1 MSQLMSSTQ
10 VISTRDLVKKRLAE
24 TKAKNAAPAG
34 GAKQGVSRDHSSGTA
49 MDRAKR
55 EKQNPTK
62 LLRFSCE
69 SFDEPKFVTK
79 RNTSQN
85 RSQIFDSNR

>member
-1 MSQLMSSTQ
+1 MSQVMSSTQ
-10 VISTRDLVKKRLAE
+10 VLSTRDLVKKRLAE
-24 TKAKNAAPAG
+24 NRARAAPAAG
-34 GAKQGVSRDHSSGTA
+34 GSKQGVSRDHSSGTA

-69 SFDEPKFVTK
+69 SFDEPKFVAK

-85 RSQIFDSNR
+85 RSQIFASNR